1 MLIDAAIGITPQLQH
16 LQQARTLQV
25 FGSTSA
31 IDWEETLGFRRYQAG
46 ACPLLP
52 VDQSEVQRQVSE

>member
-46 ACPLLP
+46 ACPEPSLARNG
-52 VDQSEVQRQVSE
+52 S